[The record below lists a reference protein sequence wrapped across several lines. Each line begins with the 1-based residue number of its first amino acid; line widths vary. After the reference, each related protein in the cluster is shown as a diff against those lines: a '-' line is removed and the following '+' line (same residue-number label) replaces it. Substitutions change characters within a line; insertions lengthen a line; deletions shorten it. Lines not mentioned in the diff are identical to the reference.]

1 MRMELSRNSDINL
14 GQDSYHIQ
22 TEDWG
27 LASPFIVS
35 RVYKNGAV
43 VKSIKTPYTELISAP
58 MWDRTAVEHA
68 VEVQHNQI
76 LDLLISGQAL

>member
-1 MRMELSRNSDINL
+1 MSRNSDICL
-14 GQDSYHIQ
+14 GSDAYHIQ

-58 MWDRTAVEHA
+58 MWDRTAVEQA

-76 LDLLISGQAL
+76 LDQLISGQQL

>member
-1 MRMELSRNSDINL
+1 MEMSRNSDINV
-14 GQDSYHIQ
+14 GGNAYHIQ

-27 LASPFIVS
+27 LESPFIVS

-58 MWDRTAVEHA
+58 MWDRTAVENA
-68 VEVQHNQI
+68 VEKQHNQI
-76 LDLLISGQAL
+76 LDLVISGQRL